1 MNGAGITLGH
11 GRSDM
16 DYDAIV
22 VGAGPA
28 GLTAATDL
36 ALAEYRVLLL
46 DRDSFG
52 GQAMNVEWIESYPGR
67 GERIEGPMLGS
78 EMVTRAAGQGVQM
91 ELGDVVGVGT
101 VAGRRAVTC
110 AGGEVYTSSVL
121 VLAGGV
127 RSRPLGIPGEL
138 ALEGK
143 GIIHCAF
150 CDASLYEDRVV
161 AVCGGGDAGTLEA
174 LFLARHAAKV
184 LLIEAQARLS
194 AKPALQKRARA
205 EPRLDIRCG
214 RTVVAVS
221 GRDSVTGIDVHDAA
235 SGRTESL
242 EVDGV
247 LVRAGFEPMTGYLE
261 GTLPLDDRG
270 YVEVDGESQTRVAG
284 ILAAGDIRRGSPRN
298 VAAAVRDGRVAA
310 ASARRTLEAAK

>member
-1 MNGAGITLGH
+1 
-11 GRSDM
+11 M

-28 GLTAATDL
+28 GLTAATEL
-36 ALAEYRVLLL
+36 ALAKYRVLLL

-52 GQAMNVEWIESYPGR
+52 GQAMNVEWIEHYPDR

-78 EMVTRAAGQGVQM
+78 EMVTRAAGHGVRM
-91 ELGDVVGVGT
+91 ELGEVVQVESGS
-101 VAGRRAVTC
+101 ASCSVTC
-110 AGGEVYTSSVL
+110 ADGRVYTSSVL
-121 VLAGGV
+121 VLAGGL
-127 RSRPLGIPGEL
+127 RSRALGIPGEQT
-138 ALEGK
+138 LEGK

-150 CDASLYEDRVV
+150 CDAGLYEDRIV

-184 LLIEAQARLS
+184 LLIEAQGRLS
-194 AKPALQKRARA
+194 AKPALQERARA
-205 EPRLDIRCG
+205 EPKLDIRCG
-214 RTVVAVS
+214 QTIVAVS
-221 GRDSVTGIDVHDAA
+221 GRDFVTGIEVQEAA

-242 EVDGV
+242 EVHGV
-247 LVRAGFEPMTGYLE
+247 LVRAGFEPMTAYLD

-310 ASARRTLEAAK
+310 ASARRTLEATK